1 MCAYLV
7 RYSIMHNACTLAPDT
22 SSHLYYVSC
31 IPRRDR
37 MHMCLHNPRRDL
49 IHCHKNSRDRNHRS
63 P

>member
-1 MCAYLV
+1 
-7 RYSIMHNACTLAPDT
+7 MHNACTLAPDM

-31 IPRRDR
+31 TPRRDR
-37 MHMCLHNPRRDL
+37 MHMCLRSPRRDL